1 MALRSAILKFK
12 FVHRAISAPASTLL
26 RAIVT
31 CFLMEEVIST
41 DTVNGQTTTT
51 LIINDDEWKKMQN
64 NILWQDHK
72 ILTNQYPLPRDSV
85 AFIVA
90 AHQKIEMENRRT
102 AKPAVARARH
112 ARIWD
117 PILYLPATRLQR
129 HRLIKWRTHWL
140 PSFPPK
146 DCRCGF
152 KKAKRDHYEFCPML
166 AIMIQQL
173 EQSIG
178 TNKLSTK
185 APDQHILD
193 FIINMLPTS
202 EIGLTRGHWR
212 TTWPTLLNTLR
223 DIDILT
229 HSEEEFEPERPAAR
243 LNH

>member
-1 MALRSAILKFK
+1 
-12 FVHRAISAPASTLL
+12 
-26 RAIVT
+26 
-31 CFLMEEVIST
+31 
-41 DTVNGQTTTT
+41 
-51 LIINDDEWKKMQN
+51 
-64 NILWQDHK
+64 
-72 ILTNQYPLPRDSV
+72 
-85 AFIVA
+85 
-90 AHQKIEMENRRT
+90 MENRRT
-102 AKPAVARARH
+102 AKPAVAHARH

-117 PILYLPATRLQR
+117 PILYLPATRLQH

-152 KKAKRDHYEFCPML
+152 KKAKRDHYEFCPIL

-178 TNKLSTK
+178 TSKLSTK
-185 APDQHILD
+185 APDQDILD

-229 HSEEEFEPERPAAR
+229 HSEEEFEPERPASR
-243 LNH
+243 LNHLIH